1 MNYDFFLAINNNFYL
16 AMNKKNSA
24 NKMIEDSLCEY
35 QCKATPF
42 LSKQVAEF
50 NIWYNCTKKNLPNS
64 GHHTLKVLIF
74 AVF

>member
-1 MNYDFFLAINNNFYL
+1 MNYDFFLTINNNSYL

-50 NIWYNCTKKNLPNS
+50 NI
-64 GHHTLKVLIF
+64 
-74 AVF
+74 